1 MRILTFVF
9 AVVLGLIGGSY
20 AQGPGPEIIRS
31 RSFVLLDGQ
40 GRKRGEWVI
49 DSSGQSVLR
58 TFDAQG
64 RLTWDSIGT
73 PRAQGVGSLV
83 RDR

>member
-31 RSFVLLDGQ
+31 KYFVLLDAQ
-40 GRKRGEWVI
+40 GRKRGEWTL
-49 DSSGQSVLR
+49 DSSGQPVLR
-58 TFDAQG
+58 MFDAKG
-64 RLTWDSIGT
+64 NVIWDTTGT
-73 PRAQGVGSLV
+73 PHPQLTPVSK
-83 RDR
+83 